1 MIHRFLPKSLSNAKQ
16 IKAML
21 NRMLTLT
28 CLGLFALTPL
38 FLAAQDAP
46 APSPASEVSQVVGLT
61 NVTIAYSRPGVKDRT
76 IFAADGLVPY
86 GEIWRTGANAATKIT
101 FDKDVE
107 VGGEAL
113 SAGSYAILSKPG
125 ADSWEVMFFPY
136 ESGSWM
142 SYTDES
148 PAATVTVE
156 AHSMDVFVE
165 TFFIDINNIRDDSA
179 TIDIVWENTYVSIPL
194 SVD

>member
-1 MIHRFLPKSLSNAKQ
+1 
-16 IKAML
+16 ML
-21 NRMLTLT
+21 NRMIALT
-28 CLGLFALTPL
+28 CMGLFALAPL

-76 IFAADGLVPY
+76 IFAADGLVPF

-107 VGGEAL
+107 VGGKAL

-125 ADSWEVMFFPY
+125 AESWEVMFFPY

-142 SYTDES
+142 SYVDKN
-148 PAATVTVE
+148 PAATVTAE

-194 SVD
+194 SVE